1 MGLQFLDYAFLWTM
15 SLANKGLS
23 KKMHITFFFVDST
36 SRTMLAADQEELD
49 EIEAFE
55 HQTPLAKWGV
65 RGAAFALVFALLFL
79 WIWYR

>member
-1 MGLQFLDYAFLWTM
+1 MYSVRNVGFTPLLFLTISHLKFT
-15 SLANKGLS
+15 
-23 KKMHITFFFVDST
+23 IVIFCFTDSN

-55 HQTPLAKWGV
+55 HQTSLERWGV